1 MKVKV
6 YFTNK
11 QSVRRI
17 GTRLTE
23 LIETAIEKT
32 LRHEN
37 FRKNAELSVTFVDNE
52 AIHELNLRFRGN
64 DKPTDV
70 LSFPLFEADEAFEID
85 PAIGA
90 VALGDIVIS
99 AERAWEQAVEFG
111 HSFAREVCFL
121 AVHSTLHLVGY
132 DHEVSEEHEK
142 YMNDTQEEI
151 LAKMGLRRG

>member
-1 MKVKV
+1 MKVRV

-11 QSVRRI
+11 QSKMRI
-17 GTRLTE
+17 GERLTF

-32 LRHEN
+32 LRYER
-37 FRKNAELSVTFVDNE
+37 FRKNAELSVTFVDNRE
-52 AIHELNLRFRGN
+52 IHELNREFRGK

-70 LSFPLFEADEAFEID
+70 LSFPLFEADEGFEVD

-99 AERAWEQAVEFG
+99 AERAKEQADEYG

-121 AVHSTLHLVGY
+121 AVHSTLHLLGY
-132 DHEVSEEHEK
+132 DHEISEKDEK
-142 YMNDTQEEI
+142 YMNETQEYI
-151 LAKMGLRRG
+151 LAKMGLRRA

>member
-11 QSVRRI
+11 QSKHRI
-17 GTRLTE
+17 GARLTF
-23 LIETAIEKT
+23 LIETAIKNT
-32 LRHEN
+32 LKYER

-52 AIHELNLRFRGN
+52 EIHTLNREFR
-64 DKPTDV
+64 DKDRATDV
-70 LSFPLFEADEAFEID
+70 LSFPLFEADEVFEVD

-99 AERAWEQAVEFG
+99 AERAWEQAEEFG

-121 AVHSTLHLVGY
+121 AVHSTLHLLG
-132 DHEVSEEHEK
+132 
-142 YMNDTQEEI
+142 
-151 LAKMGLRRG
+151 

>member
-17 GTRLTE
+17 GARLTF
-23 LIETAIEKT
+23 LIETAIKNT
-32 LRHEN
+32 LRYER

-52 AIHELNLRFRGN
+52 EIHALNREFR
-64 DKPTDV
+64 DKDRATDV
-70 LSFPLFEADEAFEID
+70 LSFPLFEADEGFTVD

-99 AERAWEQAVEFG
+99 AERAWEQAQEYG

-121 AVHSTLHLVGY
+121 AVHSTLHLLGY
-132 DHEVSEEHEK
+132 DHEVSEDDEK
-142 YMNDTQEEI
+142 YMNETQEYI
-151 LAKMGLRRG
+151 LAKMGLRRN

>member
-1 MKVKV
+1 MKVRV

-11 QSVRRI
+11 QSKRRI
-17 GTRLTE
+17 GERLTF

-32 LRHEN
+32 LRHER
-37 FRKNAELSVTFVDNE
+37 FRKNAELSVTFVDNGE
-52 AIHELNLRFRGN
+52 IHALNREFRGK

-70 LSFPLFEADEAFEID
+70 LSFPLFEADEGFEVD

-99 AERAWEQAVEFG
+99 AERAKEQADEYG

-121 AVHSTLHLVGY
+121 AVHSTLHLLGY
-132 DHEVSEEHEK
+132 DHEVSEDDEK
-142 YMNDTQEEI
+142 YMNETQEYI
-151 LAKMGLRRG
+151 LAKMGLRRN